1 MNMNPMQLISMIR
14 NGQNPQQL
22 VMNLLEQNM
31 GNNPMGQNLLK
42 LAKEGKTNEIEQ
54 IARNLVGQQGV
65 DFDKEFANFKQM
77 MGL

>member
-1 MNMNPMQLISMIR
+1 MNMNPMQLIGMIR

-42 LAKEGKTNEIEQ
+42 LAKEGKTKDIEQ